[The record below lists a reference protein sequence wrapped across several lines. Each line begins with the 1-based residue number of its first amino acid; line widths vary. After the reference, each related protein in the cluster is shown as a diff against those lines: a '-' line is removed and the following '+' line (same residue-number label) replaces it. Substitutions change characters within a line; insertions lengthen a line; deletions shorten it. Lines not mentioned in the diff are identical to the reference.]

1 MNLFMLRNIKNIVF
15 AFVFGIAGGVFADQ
29 ILWPYFI
36 ERPLFY
42 KSRLE
47 QPPVYITEKNEIVVQ
62 ENTALKDAIEK
73 SEKYLISIKTAIKSG
88 KFMISSG
95 VIVSSDGL
103 VVALSETIPQGGAF
117 SLYINNDEVEGQ
129 VLKRDAKGNL
139 SLIKI
144 KGENLTPAGF
154 ADFSSLR
161 LGERVF
167 LLGNLLEKDV
177 FSKTA
182 SEGMVKSFNQEYIK
196 TNISEDKNLTGSPL
210 FNIKGELLGLNI
222 VDSSGNVSAVPISKI
237 KSFLGF

>member
-42 KSRLE
+42 KYRLE

-129 VLKRDAKGNL
+129 VLKR
-139 SLIKI
+139 
-144 KGENLTPAGF
+144 
-154 ADFSSLR
+154 
-161 LGERVF
+161 
-167 LLGNLLEKDV
+167 
-177 FSKTA
+177 
-182 SEGMVKSFNQEYIK
+182 
-196 TNISEDKNLTGSPL
+196 NISEDKNLTGSPL

>member
-1 MNLFMLRNIKNIVF
+1 MLKIIKNIVL
-15 AFVFGIAGGVFADQ
+15 AFIFGIAGGIFADQ

-42 KSRLE
+42 KYRLE
-47 QPPVYITEKNEIVVQ
+47 QQPVYVTEKNEITIQ

-73 SEKYLISIKTAIKSG
+73 SEKYLVAIKTTLKSG

-103 VVALSETIPQGGAF
+103 VVALSEAIPQGGVF
-117 SLYINNDEVEGQ
+117 SFYINNQEVEGQ
-129 VLKRDAKGNL
+129 VLKRDALNDL
-139 SLIKI
+139 ALIKI
-144 KGENLTPAGF
+144 KGENLGVAGF
-154 ADFSSLR
+154 ADFNGLK

-167 LLGNLLEKDV
+167 LLGNLLEKNI

-222 VDSSGNVSAVPISKI
+222 IDSSGNVSSIPVAKI
-237 KSFLGF
+237 KTFLGF

>member
-15 AFVFGIAGGVFADQ
+15 AFVFGIAGGGFADQ

-42 KSRLE
+42 KYRLE
-47 QPPVYITEKNEIVVQ
+47 KPPAY
-62 ENTALKDAIEK
+62 
-73 SEKYLISIKTAIKSG
+73 
-88 KFMISSG
+88 
-95 VIVSSDGL
+95 
-103 VVALSETIPQGGAF
+103 
-117 SLYINNDEVEGQ
+117 
-129 VLKRDAKGNL
+129 
-139 SLIKI
+139 I
-144 KGENLTPAGF
+144 KGKNLTPAGF